1 MTENESTERKQVFVG
16 NIRKCPN
23 CGAQI
28 TTDTAKCPSCGF
40 VIEKEKV
47 SSAMDEFAKK
57 FVELQTDAE
66 KREFVESYPIPNN
79 KEDMRGFLNY
89 AANQRDKDYP
99 THANKVFWTD
109 AWNNKCRLIVNQAID
124 VFGTDSEFMQY
135 LRAYKAEVEKSSREN
150 KKLKSRLRFAK
161 IAKISAVAVVVLA
174 IAGIIGG
181 NFYMKQKKR
190 AELIAGCIVP
200 KENVSLGQFT
210 RKDDDGKQDI
220 EILSDAVIKTTN
232 ISQRNETSN
241 RADHKDWCL
250 DTTVTFDILSKEDV
264 FDSSFKK
271 AKKLYPEYYA
281 KLEELDLINGKVTFQ
296 SPVEYI
302 ECAYQ
307 SSSVAMHSFDNI
319 VDASRTLYNI
329 KKDKR
334 RTLEIRL
341 TAIAGSQKECE
352 NLAIELHKSGK
363 FEFKTNGFMD
373 TMHTKE
379 FEKDI
384 MSRGAKK

>member
-99 THANKVFWTD
+99 TPANKVFWTD

-135 LRAYKAEVEKSSREN
+135 LRAYKAEVEKSSDEN

-174 IAGIIGG
+174 IAGVIGG

-190 AELIAGCIVP
+190 AELIAGCVVP
-200 KENVSLGQFT
+200 KENVVIY
-210 RKDDDGKQDI
+210 GKKSI
-220 EILSDAVIKTTN
+220 EVISDAKIVTTN
-232 ISQRNETSN
+232 ISQRNETGVNVFREVTS
-241 RADHKDWCL
+241 KDFAWCL
-250 DTTVTFDILSKEDV
+250 DTTVTVEVKSKQKIQDSLLKRSKE
-264 FDSSFKK
+264 K
-271 AKKLYPEYYA
+271 YPEYY
-281 KLEELDLINGKVTFQ
+281 D
-296 SPVEYI
+296 SPDFKGNPWYRTAGYEDDI
-302 ECAYQ
+302 DCAYQ
-307 SSSVAMHSFDNI
+307 SKNATQHGFDNVHQI
-319 VDASRTLYNI
+319 SETILNWNKEDETTTL
-329 KKDKR
+329 
-334 RTLEIRL
+334 TIRL
-341 TAIAGSQKECE
+341 TQIAGSKQECE
-352 NLAIELHKSGK
+352 NLAIKLHESG
-363 FEFKTNGFMD
+363 EFSFKITALYD
-373 TMHTKE
+373 E
-379 FEKDI
+379 FC
-384 MSRGAKK
+384 SRWLKKNNK